1 MTEGDVTLLFP
12 SNPLRNGN
20 SQTSSYRDSEII
32 FKIFS
37 YILHCSEIC
46 TQSCININSV
56 VSHLSTF
63 FSFSFFWRYEFA

>member
-20 SQTSSYRDSEII
+20 SQTSSYRDSKII
-32 FKIFS
+32 FKIFF
-37 YILHCSEIC
+37 YFLHCSEIC

-63 FSFSFFWRYEFA
+63 LPFPFLKV